1 MLSENPYDTFL
12 SKIGYIFIKF
22 GSRWHRAVAYG
33 SNNRSFCDSS
43 LIVFLSRLF
52 RHVLVPSRILFKGRG
67 YAD

>member
-1 MLSENPYDTFL
+1 MLRVNPRVTFL
-12 SKIGYIFIKF
+12 PKIGYIFIKF